1 MELDAIVLSDAL
13 SGVMIAGLSA
23 GERAIRVARRVGARR
38 VRVVDHD
45 RTGLVAWRAGRT
57 CPVLVIRA
65 DQLVHTPL
73 VAPLTAAAPEGLAI
87 AVGPDDHY
95 AGALRATGAAA
106 AAVVAALARG
116 DSDASIAA
124 WVAAGATTR
133 IPHGEIA
140 RHPIATP
147 AERRA
152 AHRWLYRIL
161 IKPQDNAITRYLYR
175 PVSLPLTRLL
185 VWTPISPNQ
194 VSYLVAALVLVGCWL
209 TAGPSL
215 SGVTAGTAV
224 ILAASYLDCCD
235 GEIARVKLLS
245 SRWGAWLDTVI
256 DELTTLGY
264 LAALGWHCHRVYG
277 PRWFGSA
284 GDALGV
290 DPWIAAMILGVAAVA
305 WSMYCIYYNI
315 VVVVGSANSQDYA
328 SRVEVVPG
336 ATPRSVRLRPAAADP
351 RAPHRELPRWLAL
364 AVTYAPYLIRRDFI
378 AWGALGIAIA
388 HATHLLFALFLL
400 GASVTAVIVTID
412 HTRLR
417 GLQRSLVRRGLTRE
431 PAA

>member
-23 GERAIRVARRVGARR
+23 GERAIRVARRAGASR
-38 VRVVDHD
+38 VLVVDRD
-45 RTGLVAWRAGRT
+45 RAGLVAWRAGRT

-87 AVGPDDHY
+87 AVGPGDRY
-95 AGALRATGAAA
+95 AGALRATGADAT
-106 AAVVAALARG
+106 AVIAALARG
-116 DSDASIAA
+116 DSDTSI
-124 WVAAGATTR
+124 AAGATAR
-133 IPHGEIA
+133 IPHGTIA
-140 RHPIATP
+140 RHAIATP

-175 PVSLPLTRLL
+175 PVSFPLTRLL

-209 TAGPSL
+209 TAGPSFG
-215 SGVTAGTAV
+215 GVTAGTAV

-245 SRWGAWLDTVI
+245 SRWGAWLDTVV

-264 LAALGWHCHRVYG
+264 LAALGWHGHLMYG
-277 PRWFGSA
+277 PRFFGRF

-290 DPWIAAMILGVAAVA
+290 DPWIAATIVGVAAVA
-305 WSMYCIYYNI
+305 WSMYCIYYNL

-336 ATPRSVRLRPAAADP
+336 ATPRSVRLRPLVVEPSASR
-351 RAPHRELPRWLAL
+351 RALPRWLAL
-364 AVTYAPYLIRRDFI
+364 SATYAPYLIRRDFI
-378 AWGALGIAIA
+378 AWAALGVAIA
-388 HATHLLFALFLL
+388 HATHVLFALFLL
-400 GASVTAVIVTID
+400 GALVTGVILTID

-417 GLQRSLVRRGLTRE
+417 RLQRSLVRRGLTRE
-431 PAA
+431 PHA

>member
-1 MELDAIVLSDAL
+1 MELDAIVLSGAL
-13 SGVMIAGLSA
+13 SGVRIAGLSA
-23 GERAIRVARRVGARR
+23 GERAIRVARRVGASR
-38 VRVVDHD
+38 VRVIDQAD
-45 RTGLVAWRAGRT
+45 AGLVAWRAGRT

-65 DQLVHTPL
+65 DQLVHPPL

-87 AVGPDDHY
+87 AVGPGDDY

-106 AAVVAALARG
+106 TTVIAALARG

-124 WVAAGATTR
+124 GATTR
-133 IPHGEIA
+133 ILHGEIA
-140 RHPIATP
+140 RHAIATP

-175 PVSLPLTRLL
+175 PVSFPLTRLL

-209 TAGPSL
+209 TAGASL
-215 SGVTAGTAV
+215 SGVTAGTAI

-245 SRWGAWLDTVI
+245 SRWGAWLDTVV

-264 LAALGWHCHRVYG
+264 LAALGWHCHLAYG
-277 PRWFGSA
+277 PRSFGLR
-284 GDALGV
+284 GDTLGV
-290 DPWIAAMILGVAAVA
+290 DPWIAATIVGVAAVA
-305 WSMYCIYYNI
+305 WSMYCIYYNL

-336 ATPRSVRLRPAAADP
+336 ATPRSVRLRPVAVEPGAP
-351 RAPHRELPRWLAL
+351 RRDRPRWLAWIV
-364 AVTYAPYLIRRDFI
+364 AYAPYLIRRDFI
-378 AWGALGIAIA
+378 AWAALGIALA
-388 HATHLLFALFLL
+388 HATHVLFALFWL
-400 GASVTAVIVTID
+400 GAVVTAVVVTID
-412 HTRLR
+412 HARLR
-417 GLQRSLVRRGLTRE
+417 ALRRSLVRRGLTLE
-431 PAA
+431 PVS

>member
-1 MELDAIVLSDAL
+1 MDLDAIVLSDAL

-23 GERAIRVARRVGARR
+23 GERAIRVARRVGASR
-38 VRVVDHD
+38 VLVVDPG
-45 RTGLVAWRAGRT
+45 RAGLVAWRGDRT

-65 DQLVHTPL
+65 DQLVHPPL
-73 VAPLTAAAPEGLAI
+73 VAPLCAAAPEGLAI
-87 AVGPDDHY
+87 AVGPEGDY
-95 AGALRATGAAA
+95 AGALRATGPDAT
-106 AAVVAALARG
+106 AVIAALARG
-116 DSDASIAA
+116 DSDAAI
-124 WVAAGATTR
+124 AAGATAR
-133 IPHGEIA
+133 VAHGAIA

-175 PVSLPLTRLL
+175 PISFPLTRVL

-194 VSYLVAALVLVGCWL
+194 VSYLVAALVALGCWL
-209 TAGPSL
+209 TAGPSFA
-215 SGVTAGTAV
+215 GVTAGTAV

-245 SRWGAWLDTVI
+245 SRWGAWLDTVV

-277 PRWFGSA
+277 PRFFGAA

-290 DPWIAAMILGVAAVA
+290 DPWLAATIAGVAAVA
-305 WSMYCIYYNI
+305 WTMYCIYYNL

-328 SRVEVVPG
+328 GRVEVVPG
-336 ATPRSVRLRPAAADP
+336 ATPRSVRVQPRVVDPAAP
-351 RAPHRELPRWLAL
+351 RRVLPRWLAL
-364 AVTYAPYLIRRDFI
+364 PVTYAPYLIRRDFI
-378 AWGALGIAIA
+378 AWAALGVAIM
-388 HATHLLFALFLL
+388 HATHLLFALFFV
-400 GASVTAVIVTID
+400 GSIVTVVIVAID
-412 HTRLR
+412 HARLR
-417 GLQRSLVRRGLTRE
+417 RLQRSLVRRGLTLE
-431 PAA
+431 PIA